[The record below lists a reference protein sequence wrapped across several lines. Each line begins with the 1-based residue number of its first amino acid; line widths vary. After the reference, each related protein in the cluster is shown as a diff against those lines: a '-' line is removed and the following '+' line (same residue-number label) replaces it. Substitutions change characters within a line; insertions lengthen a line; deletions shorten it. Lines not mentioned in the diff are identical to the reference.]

1 MEDTDSN
8 EDNDRHPG
16 IPEGPDLS
24 DEAGWPE
31 DLTENHRLYLCDRAV
46 SPQVAA
52 GRGYRSVTARG
63 GSGMNNLT
71 KFGWG
76 RAHVIK
82 DQIDSKKG
90 LAALVI
96 PLYDATREQPS
107 THQCRLDDPRL
118 NDESGKVIKF
128 EAPHNVKRGP
138 DHGDL
143 PADVHPWMSSKATD
157 SDSPLILTEGIPKA
171 DALLTAALAEQID
184 VVPVALTG
192 VTMGYEVHDPVGGS
206 MQKTYTITPSLAR
219 IVEGRE
225 TVYLCWDS
233 DWADNKMVRGSLAR
247 TGQLLRKAG
256 VDNVIFLGIPNDG
269 DANKTGVDD
278 WLAAGGQ
285 LADLLTNH
293 QMPEPDLEAE
303 DQADPVNA
311 YDKVYEVDTESRRIW
326 GWEMRRIG
334 SDPKPRPVQEIKLN
348 AVGLI
353 VDEVSDCRIVDHIL
367 RPDAETYTVRLEWFE
382 ERPEGRRP
390 HSKDIEVL
398 ASDFSDVHAWLS
410 PLVALSKLRISAPR
424 NDQFE
429 VSNTIAKRT
438 ADLVATGDHRVT
450 STVNS
455 ATTGWYLEP
464 SDDYDHKAGWRY
476 VHGHGWIGSPK
487 EIKLGETEHN
497 ASQPGIVDLEPVTS
511 DSAKVIGES
520 EARYAYPMLEGDL
533 DDISAAWRQWFD
545 DWVLGG
551 VVDRLIA
558 EDPKRF
564 TPRNAEER
572 EHFQDLKLR
581 LALGALIVARSLLP
595 GTPAMGTPYL
605 VGPPSAGKTLL
616 ARVWTSCFGERFGER
631 PYLSFSSTSA
641 GVEVKLADARNMVAL
656 VDDFRPSGNEI
667 ETMTKV
673 VDQIARGAYD
683 GAVKSRSTR
692 DLKAMEVPQIS
703 GSVVLTGEELPTQ
716 GSASNSTIQRL
727 IVLRIR
733 AGSDP
738 AYEMMSYL
746 ARENTRPQ
754 QTATGFMIGVLAR
767 MLDEAVD
774 VEESTPI
781 RKATKS
787 AQKVASQLSEWQEL
801 LTEDTVNRTL
811 TSPTARPSERTKTVI
826 KDLLLGGSLLMHIAH
841 ELGVISSPKDEDRVV
856 KALTTAASWALSET
870 AQIVSDTSPS
880 NNIRDAVTTMLGH
893 GSGHLV
899 TAEGNAPADVTARTW
914 GWTQRADGPWEKHG
928 DHVGFVVRSG
938 AEIVVALNPQMTA
951 KALRFSSGDRTITST
966 RIQQQISSAMDESG
980 EPILAKGAGSHDP
993 RRRVTINGQTQ
1004 KMLLVRPEAVGVNI
1018 SSLAPEAEP
1027 KSTIMDSDSEG
1038 GIENIENLEDI
1049 DFGTLDMTGDD
1060 IDEVFYGDGDD
1071 GIETVEIT

>member
-1 MEDTDSN
+1 MDDTDSN
-8 EDNDRHPG
+8 EDHHPD

-24 DEAGWPE
+24 PEAGWSK
-31 DLTENHRLYLCDRAV
+31 DLTENHRLYLHDRAV
-46 SPQVAA
+46 SPQVAT

-63 GSGMNNLT
+63 GTEMNNLT

-76 RAHVIK
+76 RTHAIK
-82 DQIDSKKG
+82 DQIDTKKG

-96 PLYDATREQPS
+96 PLYDATRERPS
-107 THQCRLDDPRL
+107 TYQCRLDDPRL
-118 NDESGKVIKF
+118 NDEGKVIKF
-128 EAPHNVKRGP
+128 EAPHGVKRGP

-143 PADVHPWMSSKATD
+143 PADVHPWMASKATD
-157 SDSPLILTEGIPKA
+157 TDSPLILTEGIPKA

-192 VTMGYEVHDPVGGS
+192 VTMGYESHDPVGGS
-206 MQKTYTITPSLAR
+206 MQKTYELTPSLAR

-233 DWADNKMVRGSLAR
+233 DWAENKMVRGSLAR

-278 WLAAGGQ
+278 WLAAGGS

-293 QMPEPDLEAE
+293 QMPEPDLEADAE
-303 DQADPVNA
+303 TETVNA
-311 YDKVYEVDTESRRIW
+311 YYKVFEVDVEDRRTW

-334 SDPKPRPVQEIKLN
+334 SDPKPRMTQEIKVK
-348 AVGLI
+348 AIGLI
-353 VDEVSDCRIVDHIL
+353 VDEVSDCRIVDNLL
-367 RPDAETYTVRLEWFE
+367 RPDSETFTVRVEWFE
-382 ERPEGRRP
+382 DRPDGRRA

-398 ASDFSDVHAWLS
+398 ASEFSDVASWMNDLT
-410 PLVALSKLRISAPR
+410 ATSKLGLSSSRS
-424 NDQFE
+424 DQIE
-429 VSNTIAKRT
+429 VANTIAKRT
-438 ADLVATGDHRVT
+438 SDLVAAGEHRVT

-464 SDDYDHKAGWRY
+464 SGDYDHRAGWRY

-487 EIKLGETEHN
+487 EIVLGDPEHN
-497 ASQPGIVDLEPVTS
+497 AKLPGIADLEPVTS
-511 DSAKVIGES
+511 DSAKVVSES
-520 EARYAYPMLEGDL
+520 EARFAHPMLEGDL
-533 DDISAAWRQWFD
+533 DDISGAWKQWFE

-564 TPRNAEER
+564 SPRNAEER
-572 EHFQDLKLR
+572 EHLQDLKLR
-581 LALGALIVARSLLP
+581 LSLGAMIVARSLLP

-605 VGPPSAGKTLL
+605 VGPPSAGKTLI

-703 GSVVLTGEELPTQ
+703 GSVVLTGEELPSQ

-767 MLDEAVD
+767 MLDEAID
-774 VEESTPI
+774 IDESTPL

-787 AQKVASQLSEWQEL
+787 TQKVATQLAEWQDI
-801 LTEDTVNRTL
+801 LTEDTINRTA

-826 KDLLLGGSLLMHIAH
+826 KDLLLGGSLLIHIAQ
-841 ELGVISSPKDEDRVV
+841 ELGVIASPRDEERVV
-856 KALTTAASWALSET
+856 KAMTTAASWALAET

-880 NNIRDAVTTMLGH
+880 NNIRDAITTMLGH
-893 GSGHLV
+893 GAGHLV
-899 TAEGNAPADVTARTW
+899 TAEGNAPADVSARTW

-928 DHVGFVVRSG
+928 DHVGFVIRSG
-938 AEIVVALNPQMTA
+938 TEIVVALNPQMTA
-951 KALRFSSGDRTITST
+951 KALRFSTGDRTITST
-966 RIQQQISSAMDESG
+966 RLQQSIATATDETG
-980 EPILAKGAGSHDP
+980 EPILAQGAGSHDP
-993 RRRVTINGQTQ
+993 RRRVTINGATQ
-1004 KMLLVRPEAVGVNI
+1004 KLLLVRPEAIGVNI
-1018 SSLAPEAEP
+1018 SALAPEAEP
-1027 KSTIMDSDSEG
+1027 KSSIADVNDPGNVEKLD
-1038 GIENIENLEDI
+1038 EI
-1049 DFGTLDMTGDD
+1049 DFGSLDMSNDD
-1060 IDEVFYGDGDD
+1060 IEEVFDFDD
-1071 GIETVEIT
+1071 DDIETVEFD